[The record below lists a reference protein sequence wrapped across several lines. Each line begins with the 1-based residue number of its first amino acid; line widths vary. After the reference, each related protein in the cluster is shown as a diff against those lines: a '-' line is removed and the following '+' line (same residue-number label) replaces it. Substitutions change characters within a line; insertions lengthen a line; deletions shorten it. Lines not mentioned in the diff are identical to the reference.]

1 MHASQ
6 LNHGILYMQ
15 VKKGTMTT
23 LVKLTVVLEVSSL
36 AVCRMCV
43 FGWWGGH
50 GWEVCVPVWVGSASR
65 WQGWAGSGR
74 QWQQRQVFPEACT
87 SHDRNGGSLAVAVVA
102 ACIYIGALQVRRLL
116 RQQHL
121 TLKPWQQQQQPPSV
135 PAPP

>member
-43 FGWWGGH
+43 FWGG
-50 GWEVCVPVWVGSASR
+50 GTWMGSVCGGLGRLSISMAR
-65 WQGWAGSGR
+65 RGR
-74 QWQQRQVFPEACT
+74 QWQ
-87 SHDRNGGSLAVAVVA
+87 AVAA
-102 ACIYIGALQVRRLL
+102 APG
-116 RQQHL
+116 
-121 TLKPWQQQQQPPSV
+121 V
-135 PAPP
+135 P